1 METIFFYFVSN
12 VVQQEQYEALAA
24 RRPIFFQRWP
34 ITMATNKVEV

>member
-24 RRPIFFQRWP
+24 RRPIFSAVTHHHGNQ
-34 ITMATNKVEV
+34 